1 MDHTTE
7 VLLGL
12 FIVFVAAQIGA
23 EIAQRLKMPA
33 VVGEIAVGC
42 VVGSSV
48 LGWVKIN
55 EPLEVLAEIG
65 AVLLLFSV
73 GLETRVGDLKKV
85 GRVATLVGR
94 KCLRISR
101 G

>member
-23 EIAQRLKMPA
+23 
-33 VVGEIAVGC
+33 EIAVGC